1 VEKSKKDGNT
11 WKHIAWAG
19 QHLHTPPPCK
29 CWTFKTD
36 KGIVLGC
43 SDGSTPDACQLLFW
57 LATSCCCV
65 INTSILFHLV
75 PFLKNQSSA
84 WHWTHFQCGQMWPI
98 ITQTAHESH
107 LLISLLL
114 HIFTHFYT
122 LLRPYSS
129 TIFHIHRPQIGVTS
143 PLHRSAVLPATAV
156 QTPWVLAVLVG
167 RFIHPL
173 VLDGSG
179 AFTSTDCKTLSLSKA
194 KASMCWN

>member
-1 VEKSKKDGNT
+1 METHRVNGPT
-11 WKHIAWAG
+11 PP
-19 QHLHTPPPCK
+19 HTPPPCE

-98 ITQTAHESH
+98 TTQTAHESH

-114 HIFTHFYT
+114 HIFTLYSGLT
-122 LLRPYSS
+122 LPQSS
-129 TIFHIHRPQIGVTS
+129 TSTVHKSGW
-143 PLHRSAVLPATAV
+143 LPHYIA
-156 QTPWVLAVLVG
+156 QLFCLWLL
-167 RFIHPL
+167 
-173 VLDGSG
+173 
-179 AFTSTDCKTLSLSKA
+179 LSKLHG
-194 KASMCWN
+194 C